1 MEPAC
6 SALGG
11 EPLLNADPA
20 AQQRLLDLQA
30 VDIKLDRL
38 THRRNSLPA
47 VAELESLAADHAKLR
62 DSEVAIAT
70 EMADLER
77 EQERADADVE
87 QVRQR
92 KDRDQRRLDA
102 GQVSSPKE
110 LESLQSEIASLNRRQ
125 ATLEEAELEIMERL
139 EDAQKR
145 HEQVTREREEVAQ
158 RAQEV
163 QRSRN
168 AAWAEIDNDA
178 EVAQQHREAMVA
190 DIPAELLALYDK
202 IRAEHGGIGAAE
214 LRQRRCEGCRI
225 TIDPADLNRIRTA
238 APDAV
243 IRCEECRRI
252 LVRTAES
259 GL

>member
-1 MEPAC
+1 
-6 SALGG
+6 
-11 EPLLNADPA
+11 
-20 AQQRLLDLQA
+20 
-30 VDIKLDRL
+30 
-38 THRRNSLPA
+38 
-47 VAELESLAADHAKLR
+47 
-62 DSEVAIAT
+62 
-70 EMADLER
+70 
-77 EQERADADVE
+77 
-87 QVRQR
+87 
-92 KDRDQRRLDA
+92 
-102 GQVSSPKE
+102 
-110 LESLQSEIASLNRRQ
+110 
-125 ATLEEAELEIMERL
+125 MERL

-163 QRSRN
+163 QRSRD

-178 EVAQQHREAMVA
+178 EIAQQQRGAMVA

-202 IRAEHGGIGAAE
+202 IRADHGGIGAAE

-225 TIDPADLNRIRTA
+225 TVDPADLNRIRTA